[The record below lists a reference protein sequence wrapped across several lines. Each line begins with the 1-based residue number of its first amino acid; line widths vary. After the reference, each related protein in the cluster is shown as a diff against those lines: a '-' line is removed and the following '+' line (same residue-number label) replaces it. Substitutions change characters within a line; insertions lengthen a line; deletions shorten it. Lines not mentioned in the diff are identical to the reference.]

1 MGGWQASASGLA
13 PFPVPVS
20 KVPGRGPFLRGAGAL
35 DLDGSAPTMPALMR
49 VLFVLLLLVA
59 LNTPA
64 SAQKVVSD
72 GIAVV
77 VNEAVITYQDV
88 EQYIGQAVELLRAQF
103 ARQPEAM
110 RQRISETRQ
119 DGTEQL
125 VERQLILS
133 DFKTSGFQFP
143 ESIIEDSIQER
154 IKVRFRDRVT
164 FIQTLRERGQTYE
177 SFHKQQYDEIVVE
190 AMRRRNVPQDI
201 VISPQKI
208 LDFYETNK
216 TNFAVGDRVKL
227 RMIVLNKP
235 AGDTGAVK
243 QLAEEILLK
252 IKEGAAFADMAKI
265 HSEGPQKNVGGDW
278 GWAERDTLRKELAEV
293 AFTLQAGERSGVIDL
308 PDSCWIMLVED
319 RRVAQVKPL
328 SEVREEIERI
338 LRQSEGARLQKLW
351 ITKLKSKAFV
361 RYF

>member
-1 MGGWQASASGLA
+1 M
-13 PFPVPVS
+13 
-20 KVPGRGPFLRGAGAL
+20 
-35 DLDGSAPTMPALMR
+35 
-49 VLFVLLLLVA
+49 VA
-59 LNTPA
+59 LAAPA

-72 GIAVV
+72 GIAVI
-77 VNEAVITYQDV
+77 VNDAVITYQDV
-88 EQYIGQAVELLRAQF
+88 EQYIGQAVELLRAQYE
-103 ARQPEAM
+103 RQPEAM
-110 RQRISETRQ
+110 RKRISETRQ

-133 DFKTSGFQFP
+133 DFKTAGYQFP
-143 ESIIEDSIQER
+143 ESIIEDTIQER
-154 IKVRFRDRVT
+154 IKSRFRDRVT

-177 SFHKQQYDEIVVE
+177 SFHKQQYDEIVVD
-190 AMRRRNVPQDI
+190 AMRRRNVPQDV

-235 AGDTGAVK
+235 AGDSGAVK
-243 QLAEEILLK
+243 QLATEILLK
-252 IKEGAAFADMAKI
+252 IKEGAAFAEMAKI

-293 AFTLQAGERSGVIDL
+293 AFSLQAGEKSGVIDL

-328 SEVREEIERI
+328 SEVRDEIERI
-338 LRQSEGARLQKLW
+338 LRLNEGSRVQKLW
-351 ITKLKSKAFV
+351 INKLKSKAFV